1 MKPITAHNIFKK
13 NFLSDTASDLR
24 KLTRSLVLYS
34 GHKGLWHFS
43 LGHRDY
49 PSVPTLSFNRKLNG
63 CWGPQIAQS
72 SPFCK
77 ESQSKEIKRSATP
90 AYWAS
95 VPNKVKIFKS
105 LQAQILVFNI

>member
-49 PSVPTLSFNRKLNG
+49 PSVPTL
-63 CWGPQIAQS
+63 
-72 SPFCK
+72 
-77 ESQSKEIKRSATP
+77 
-90 AYWAS
+90 
-95 VPNKVKIFKS
+95 FK
-105 LQAQILVFNI
+105 F